1 MRPGIDLVSL
11 ERMRVLL
18 ERTPRFA
25 ERYFTQKEQEYFG
38 EGPARTERVAAAF
51 AVKEATSK
59 AMGTG
64 FSGYSPRD
72 IELSHKETGEPVVTL
87 HGNALEIF
95 NAKGYKKISC
105 SISHTDEVAAA
116 IVIIEGGSD

>member
-1 MRPGIDLVSL
+1 MRPGIDLVSI

-25 ERYFTQKEQEYFG
+25 EKYFTQAEQEYFG
-38 EGPARTERVAAAF
+38 QGKKRIERVAAAV
-51 AVKEATSK
+51 ALKEAVSK

-64 FSGYSPRD
+64 FVGFTPLE
-72 IELSHKETGEPVVTL
+72 IELSHKETGEPVVIL
-87 HGNALEIF
+87 HGRALEVF
-95 NAKGYKKISC
+95 HSKGYEKISC

-116 IVIIEGGSD
+116 MVIIEGGNQ